1 MKKFL
6 SLFLTITLCSTFYFP
21 SFASSP
27 SFSDV
32 PADQW
37 YHTWVTEAAGQG
49 WVSGVGGGKYEPG
62 KPVTFSQFTIML
74 SKALY
79 ANDFAAQPAGAKW
92 WTAACEVADR
102 HGLFK
107 DTDMERRTDWD
118 TVAGTSIEREQMAQ
132 MMYNALT
139 ETGAKLP
146 SYNEYSEVVLGI
158 NDFMDVENGDA
169 VAVCYAIKLLSGNG
183 NGYFA
188 PHAPMTRAQAAAVLC
203 NIYGYVTGNVSP
215 ENPDKPAVPIE
226 TERPAGA
233 VGGQYDISIYDVPAD
248 TNKDGWITEAE
259 VQAIL
264 AQLRIEYPT
273 GSHWGSDSH
282 WWSPVLGGRQ

>member
-1 MKKFL
+1 M
-6 SLFLTITLCSTFYFP
+6 
-21 SFASSP
+21 
-27 SFSDV
+27 
-32 PADQW
+32 
-37 YHTWVTEAAGQG
+37 
-49 WVSGVGGGKYEPG
+49 GGGKYEPG

-79 ANDFAAQPAGAKW
+79 ANDFATQPAGAKW

-188 PHAPMTRAQAAAVLC
+188 PP
-203 NIYGYVTGNVSP
+203 
-215 ENPDKPAVPIE
+215 
-226 TERPAGA
+226 RPHDQSTSGGGA
-233 VGGQYDISIYDVPAD
+233 VQYL
-248 TNKDGWITEAE
+248 WI
-259 VQAIL
+259 
-264 AQLRIEYPT
+264 R
-273 GSHWGSDSH
+273 H
-282 WWSPVLGGRQ
+282 RQR